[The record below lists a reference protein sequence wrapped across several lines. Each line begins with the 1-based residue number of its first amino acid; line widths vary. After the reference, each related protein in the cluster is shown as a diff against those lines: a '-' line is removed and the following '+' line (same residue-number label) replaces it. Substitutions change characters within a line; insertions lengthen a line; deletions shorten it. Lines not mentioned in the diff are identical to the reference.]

1 MTATVRLAVIEWRL
15 LRREPLVLLFGFA
28 FPVALL
34 VVMGLA
40 SNGPDSDLGG
50 LSLIQTYVPI
60 LVAFNLTMLGIS
72 VLPTA
77 MATYRERGVL
87 KRLGTTPVPPW
98 RLLAAQLG
106 VNSVVAVVAVVIVLA
121 VAALAFGVSLPGQA
135 LGFAL
140 AFVLTAAALFAIG
153 LCIASVAPTARTAN
167 VIGTLTWFPLMF
179 FAGLWIPRATMSDT
193 LRSISDWT
201 PVGAAVGALQD
212 AMAGTFPDA
221 KHLLVLLAYAIAASL
236 LATRLFR
243 WE

>member
-1 MTATVRLAVIEWRL
+1 MTATARLALTEWRL
-15 LRREPLVLLFGFA
+15 LRREPLVLAFGFA
-28 FPVALL
+28 FPLALL

-40 SNGPDSDLGG
+40 SDGPDKDLGG

-60 LVAFNLTMLGIS
+60 LVAFNLSMLGIS

-87 KRLGTTPVPPW
+87 RRLGTTPVAPW

-106 VNSVVAVVAVVIVLA
+106 VNGVVAVGAVVIVLV
-121 VAALAFGVSLPGQA
+121 VAALAFGVSLPGQG

-140 AFVLTAAALFAIG
+140 AFALTGAALSAFG
-153 LCIASVAPTARTAN
+153 LCIAAVAPTARTAN

-179 FAGLWIPRATMSDT
+179 FAGLWIPRAAMGDT
-193 LRSISDWT
+193 LRAISDWT
-201 PVGAAVGALQD
+201 PVGAAVAALQD
-212 AMAGTFPDA
+212 AMAGTFPEPRQ
-221 KHLLVLLAYAIAASL
+221 LLVLVGYAVAGGL

>member
-1 MTATVRLAVIEWRL
+1 MTATARLAAIEWRL
-15 LRREPLVLLFGFA
+15 LRREPLVLVFGFA
-28 FPVALL
+28 FPLALL

-40 SNGPDSDLGG
+40 SSGPDSDLGG
-50 LSLIQTYVPI
+50 ISLIATYVPI
-60 LVAFNLTMLGIS
+60 LIAFNLSMLGIS

-87 KRLGTTPVPPW
+87 KRLRTTPVQPW
-98 RLLAAQLG
+98 RLLAAQIG
-106 VNSVVAVVAVVIVLA
+106 VNTVVAVGAVIIVLV
-121 VAALAFGVSLPGQA
+121 VADLAFDVSLPGQG

-140 AFVLTAAALFAIG
+140 AFLLTGAAVFAFG

-179 FAGLWIPRATMSDT
+179 FAGLWIPRAAMGDT
-193 LRSISDWT
+193 LRAVSDWT
-201 PVGAAVGALQD
+201 PVGAAVAALQD
-212 AMAGTFPDA
+212 AMAGSFPEA
-221 KHLLVLLAYAIAASL
+221 KHLLVLLAYAVAGSL